1 MAITAAST
9 TTCNTIQRGSRANRY
24 TVRKVSVTRPP
35 QTADRTP
42 PTIGDIT
49 TDADPD
55 RQAHESD
62 EAPPPTWDD
71 ADEGTPRHPPRWVLA
86 ALVTPIVGLIVA
98 NNVGAI
104 LFTRWLQPKGSPEVV
119 LHPLGILALNSTNK
133 MLLATGF
140 STATLWFVV
149 VATLR
154 LLAPDPLFYLL
165 GFLYRRPAIRW
176 GRRVFPGS
184 DRLFDLFEHEDHA
197 GVRRL
202 LDVLVFVMPN
212 NPVSLLAGVAGMP
225 WKRFLAINLAGTLGR
240 VALFKV
246 LSEIFEKEVSS
257 IMSWVASYQRWAL
270 LAVIVAVVIS
280 LSAMTR
286 RVISSTEELAE
297 EV

>member
-1 MAITAAST
+1 MRSGTSST
-9 TTCNTIQRGSRANRY
+9 QRIR
-24 TVRKVSVTRPP
+24 VSP
-35 QTADRTP
+35 P
-42 PTIGDIT
+42 PTARGATPSIGDIS
-49 TDADPD
+49 TDAQPD
-55 RQAHESD
+55 EHSELSD
-62 EAPPPTWDD
+62 ETSPAPPEHD
-71 ADEGTPRHPPRWVLA
+71 APPHPPRWVLV

-104 LFTRWLQPKGSPEVV
+104 LFTRWLQPEGSPEVV

-140 STATLWFVV
+140 STPTVWFVI

-165 GFLYRRPAIRW
+165 GYLYRRPALRW

-184 DRLFDLFEHEDHA
+184 DRLFDLFEHEYHQ
-197 GVRRL
+197 GLRRL
-202 LDVLVFVMPN
+202 LAVLVFVMPN
-212 NPVSLLAGVAGMP
+212 NPVCLLAGVAGMP
-225 WKRFLAINLAGTLGR
+225 WRRFLAINLAGTLSR

-246 LSEIFEKEVSS
+246 LSHTFETEVTR

-270 LAVIVAVVIS
+270 VVVIVAVIVS
-280 LSAMTR
+280 LTMMTR
-286 RVISSTEELAE
+286 RVIASTEELAE